1 MFGPK
6 RLEGAN
12 LVFSPKRLEGANRMF
27 SPKRIEGANR
37 MFSPKR
43 FEGPNLM
50 FPKRSEGANRMFSPK
65 SLLRVQI
72 VCSASGVTK
81 RRACYYKTRGNRHV
95 FAPKV
100 EIDSGQN

>member
-1 MFGPK
+1 M
-6 RLEGAN
+6 
-12 LVFSPKRLEGANRMF
+12 FSPKRLEGANRVF
-27 SPKRIEGANR
+27 SAKRLEGANR

-50 FPKRSEGANRMFSPK
+50 CPKRSEGANRMLSFK

-81 RRACYYKTRGNRHV
+81 RFACYYKTRGKRYV

-100 EIDSGQN
+100 EVDSGEN